1 MEFNDA
7 KSQLAK
13 ALRSLDPAGS
23 LGFEGLLRDILVEVT
38 KLNFGLAK
46 SGPQGG
52 SDVRSL
58 GLNLFEVALEAK
70 RYGENTT
77 LKVDALKAKL
87 FETSRS
93 ENGTDLWILAAT
105 RAISATDNEELTLV
119 GKGLGITVLILDW
132 PAEPGQLPDLA
143 VLCIQAKTALNRHLN
158 GIDNINE
165 ITAAIRS
172 HPEFLAAADR
182 LQCRLTAPDIGY
194 AAATEAMKQWMLT
207 GLSNDRNAASRLG
220 EVQ

>member
-93 ENGTDLWILAAT
+93 ENAFSVSIVVT
-105 RAISATDNEELTLV
+105 
-119 GKGLGITVLILDW
+119 
-132 PAEPGQLPDLA
+132 PPDKS
-143 VLCIQAKTALNRHLN
+143 I
-158 GIDNINE
+158 
-165 ITAAIRS
+165 
-172 HPEFLAAADR
+172 
-182 LQCRLTAPDIGY
+182 
-194 AAATEAMKQWMLT
+194 
-207 GLSNDRNAASRLG
+207 
-220 EVQ
+220 